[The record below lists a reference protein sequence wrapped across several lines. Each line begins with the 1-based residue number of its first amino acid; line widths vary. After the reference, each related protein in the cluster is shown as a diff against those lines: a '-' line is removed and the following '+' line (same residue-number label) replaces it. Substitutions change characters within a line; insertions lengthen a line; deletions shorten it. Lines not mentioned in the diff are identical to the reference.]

1 MRLDRELSCIEVV
14 ELVTAYLDDALGAA
28 DRERVEEHLV
38 FCDGCSTYL
47 EQNRQTVALTG
58 RLVGRVG
65 AWNRAVLDELGRDVL
80 ARTRRRFGAIA
91 GVGGYVGDVQR
102 HLASGRVP
110 LAAFAAARAAE
121 VAGGPVEYE
130 RERARQ
136 AAWLADRLGLGT
148 G

>member
-1 MRLDRELSCIEVV
+1 RRCRSRACRRAPRLLRRV
-14 ELVTAYLDDALGAA
+14 LDVPRAEPSDGRAHRAA
-28 DRERVEEHLV
+28 RSRRHSRAAAGIVGCSLPRVEPRV
-38 FCDGCSTYL
+38 IAYKFL
-47 EQNRQTVALTG
+47 EAGGVSPFAAFQWP
-58 RLVGRVG
+58 VG
-65 AWNRAVLDELGRDVL
+65 AS
-80 ARTRRRFGAIA
+80 A